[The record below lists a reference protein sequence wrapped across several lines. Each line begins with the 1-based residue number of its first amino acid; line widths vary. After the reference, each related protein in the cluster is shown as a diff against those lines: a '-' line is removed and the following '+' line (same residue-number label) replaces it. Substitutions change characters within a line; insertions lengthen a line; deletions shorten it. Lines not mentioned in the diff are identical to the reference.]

1 LIRRRSEELGFRAE
15 QRVHAIPR
23 NGEVSMTNRY
33 KKAVIEDV
41 VSREINEAEQSKLL
55 DLFEHAMK
63 SVATTLVREARFD
76 TSDFAT
82 AKQANCEGFQLT
94 LQRLHVDGRDVWK
107 GQFSR
112 AEQRLTVIA
121 SLE

>member
-1 LIRRRSEELGFRAE
+1 MFASRRKEPPPSA
-15 QRVHAIPR
+15 H
-23 NGEVSMTNRY
+23 
-33 KKAVIEDV
+33 
-41 VSREINEAEQSKLL
+41 
-55 DLFEHAMK
+55 
-63 SVATTLVREARFD
+63 RFNSFWDIAD

-82 AKQANCEGFQLT
+82 AKQANCDGYQLT
-94 LQRLHVDGRDVWK
+94 LQRLQVDGRDVWQ

>member
-1 LIRRRSEELGFRAE
+1 MRQRLEELGFRAE
-15 QRVHAIPR
+15 QRVHAISR
-23 NGEVSMTNRY
+23 NGEVPMTNRY

-41 VSREINEAEQSKLL
+41 VSHDIDAAKQSKLI

-94 LQRLHVDGRDVWK
+94 LQRLHVGGRDVWQ

>member
-1 LIRRRSEELGFRAE
+1 LIRKRSEELGFRAE
-15 QRVHAIPR
+15 QSVHAFPR
-23 NGEVSMTNRY
+23 YGEVPMTKRY

-41 VSREINEAEQSKLL
+41 VSHDIDEAEQSKLL

-63 SVATTLVREARFD
+63 SVAITLVREARFD

-82 AKQANCEGFQLT
+82 AKQTNCDGFQLT
-94 LQRLHVDGRDVWK
+94 LQRLLVGGRVVWQ

-112 AEQRLTVIA
+112 AKQRLTVIA

>member
-1 LIRRRSEELGFRAE
+1 MRQRSEELGFRAE
-15 QRVHAIPR
+15 QRVHAISR
-23 NGEVSMTNRY
+23 NGEVPMTNRY

-41 VSREINEAEQSKLL
+41 VSHDIDAAKQSKLI

-94 LQRLHVDGRDVWK
+94 LQRLHVGGRDVWQ

>member
-1 LIRRRSEELGFRAE
+1 
-15 QRVHAIPR
+15 
-23 NGEVSMTNRY
+23 MTNRY
-33 KKAVIEDV
+33 KKAAIEDI
-41 VSREINEAEQSKLL
+41 VSHGIDEVEQSNLL

-82 AKQANCEGFQLT
+82 AKARNCEGFQLT
-94 LQRLHVDGRDVWK
+94 LQRLHIDGRDVWVGK
-107 GQFSR
+107 FSR
-112 AEQRLTVIA
+112 TEQQLTVIG

>member
-1 LIRRRSEELGFRAE
+1 
-15 QRVHAIPR
+15 
-23 NGEVSMTNRY
+23 
-33 KKAVIEDV
+33 
-41 VSREINEAEQSKLL
+41 
-55 DLFEHAMK
+55 MK
-63 SVATTLVREARFD
+63 SVATTLVRESRFD

-82 AKQANCEGFQLT
+82 AKQANCDGYQLT
-94 LQRLHVDGRDVWK
+94 RRRLQVDGRDVWH

>member
-1 LIRRRSEELGFRAE
+1 
-15 QRVHAIPR
+15 
-23 NGEVSMTNRY
+23 MTNRY
-33 KKAVIEDV
+33 KKAMIEDV
-41 VSREINEAEQSKLL
+41 VSQGIDEAEQSKLL

-82 AKQANCEGFQLT
+82 AKQANCDGYQLT
-94 LQRLHVDGRDVWK
+94 LQRQHVDCRDVWQ

-112 AEQRLTVIA
+112 AEQRLTVTA